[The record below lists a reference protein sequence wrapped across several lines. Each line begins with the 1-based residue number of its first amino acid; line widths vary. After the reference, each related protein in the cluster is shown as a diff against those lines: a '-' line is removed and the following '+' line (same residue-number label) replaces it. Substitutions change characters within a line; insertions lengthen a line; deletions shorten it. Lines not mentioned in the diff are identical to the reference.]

1 MSDVLSVLQ
10 ADLPSRDMPVP
21 AILAG
26 LGFRGAV
33 AGLLGTS
40 PDVDMFVDVDMA
52 LPGLEL
58 LKCPPGVAFPDR
70 EPKDY
75 RFH

>member
-1 MSDVLSVLQ
+1 
-10 ADLPSRDMPVP
+10 MPVP

-33 AGLLGTS
+33 AGRLGTS

-70 EPKDY
+70 EPGVLAGVEL
-75 RFH
+75 REPREP

>member
-1 MSDVLSVLQ
+1 
-10 ADLPSRDMPVP
+10 MPVP
-21 AILAG
+21 AMLAG

-33 AGLLGTS
+33 AGRLGTI

-70 EPKDY
+70 EPRESKYD
-75 RFH
+75 

>member
-1 MSDVLSVLQ
+1 M
-10 ADLPSRDMPVP
+10 P

-26 LGFRGAV
+26 LGFLGAV
-33 AGLLGTS
+33 AGRLLTR
-40 PDVDMFVDVDMA
+40 PDVDIFVDVDMA

-70 EPKDY
+70 EPRVSNKG
-75 RFH
+75 